1 MMKKLFFL
9 LVISVF
15 IFAACEEDDPV
26 AEQLKKDIELIEA
39 YLIDSS
45 LVAESTASG
54 LHYIIEEEGTGNYP
68 NANSIVKVNY
78 IGKLLNGNVFDEGIV
93 NDYPLYVF
101 IEGWQEG
108 IQLFKEGGKGILFIP
123 SGLGY
128 GPASKPDIPANSV
141 LIFDVDLI
149 NVVN

>member
-1 MMKKLFFL
+1 MKKLFFL

-15 IFAACEEDDPV
+15 VFAACEEDDPA
-26 AEQLKKDIELIEA
+26 AEQLKKDIELIEE
-39 YLIDSS
+39 YLLDSG

-54 LHYIIEEEGTGNYP
+54 LHYIIEEEGIGDYP
-68 NANSIVKVNY
+68 TLNSIVKVNY
-78 IGKLLNGNVFDEGIV
+78 KGYLLNGDVFDEGIV

-108 IQLFKEGGKGILFIP
+108 IQLFKEEGKGILFIP

-128 GPASKPDIPANSV
+128 GSVSKPDIPANSV

>member
-1 MMKKLFFL
+1 MKKLFFL

-15 IFAACEEDDPV
+15 IFAACEEEDPA

-68 NANSIVKVNY
+68 NLYSIVKVGY
-78 IGKLLNGNVFDEGIV
+78 TGKLLNGEIFDEGIV
-93 NDYPLYVF
+93 NNSPLYGY

-108 IQLFKEGGKGILFIP
+108 IQFFKEGGKGTLFIP

-128 GPASKPDIPANSV
+128 GSESKPKIPANSV